1 MQSLSFVCLFL
12 NKALCQKLHPD
23 VRGKLHLT
31 SKVLQQRFVQIAHAL
46 AFFTLWEYCLLK
58 VVLLPTRYMT
68 SFISILVRA
77 QVSRSYG
84 HLKNQFNN
92 LSTSLKTHTN
102 WLHWIYYQKR
112 ALEIS
117 HCLINAALHTSFPA
131 LTQFQ
136 QCMPN
141 SHMWETVNIST
152 WNALSSILL

>member
-1 MQSLSFVCLFL
+1 MSFVCLFL
-12 NKALCQKLHPD
+12 NIALCQKLHPD
-23 VRGKLHLT
+23 VYVKIHLT
-31 SKVLQQRFVQIAHAL
+31 SKLLQQRFVQIAYML
-46 AFFTLWEYCLLK
+46 AFFTLWEYCLLQ

-68 SFISILVRA
+68 SFISLLVRA

-92 LSTSLKTHTN
+92 LSTSLKIPIN

-117 HCLINAALHTSFPA
+117 HCLIKAALHTSFPA

-136 QCMPN
+136 QCTPN
-141 SHMWETVNIST
+141 SHVWEIANIST
-152 WNALSSILL
+152 WNAFSSILL